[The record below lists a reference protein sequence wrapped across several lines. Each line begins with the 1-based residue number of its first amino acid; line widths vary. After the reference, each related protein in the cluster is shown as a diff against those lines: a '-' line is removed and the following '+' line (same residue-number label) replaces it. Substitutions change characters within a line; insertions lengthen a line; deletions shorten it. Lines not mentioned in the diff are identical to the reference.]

1 MMNPANLQGAAPP
14 LVRLILSP
22 WLWLG
27 AFLAA
32 ILLLLSLPVR
42 LPVGP
47 NYWDIAVY
55 LDGGHRLAI
64 GHMPHRDFFAPV
76 GGLSYLLFRI
86 VEMVWPNA
94 HPLLIVQWCV
104 LIVALPPVVIATA
117 HIARSSRGQ
126 ALALLLPFLFFAMVP
141 INGVELYPSPGFDAY
156 GNYNRHICLLLYA
169 LMAVLWRMPQG
180 RLKLVLA
187 LWIMAG
193 LIGIKITGFMVGL
206 GLLIHAVI
214 AGRMSWKGFALVLGA
229 MAAALVLLDAST
241 SMVRAYVADILSLV
255 AMNRGSLAG
264 RFLTVASLE
273 FDVLAGGTLLVLT
286 LLLAEWRGIAAGHP
300 LVSTGF
306 IRSLADSHAARIGV
320 ALIGGAVFETQN
332 TGSQEFIFL
341 WPVIVPVIAA
351 AWQALPGET
360 FHRWRAVILVLA
372 AATLLPHG
380 MKILHRTARAIA
392 SAPTY
397 AALDA
402 PHLGPL
408 GRVSGK
414 PEHLRR
420 AEILLDHYVRHREAY
435 ASFADQNE
443 LPSAILFSELDY
455 QLAWLMGVDRA
466 IGALKAHEMRTGRK
480 IASLYALDFV
490 DIFSPILQR
499 DTALHVPIGLDAFR
513 TFPEPDAAILD
524 DLRRVEGILVPSCPV
539 THARRIIAERFAPAL
554 EGRERIE
561 ITPCWALHVKR

>member
-1 MMNPANLQGAAPP
+1 MNPATLQESDSS
-14 LVRLILSP
+14 LRRLILSP

-27 AFLAA
+27 AFIAG

-42 LPVGP
+42 LPIGP

-86 VEMVWPNA
+86 VEMIWPNA

-104 LIVALPPVVIATA
+104 LIVALPPVIAATA
-117 HIARSSRGQ
+117 HVARMSRGQ
-126 ALALLLPFLFFAMVP
+126 ALALLLPFLFFAAVP

-180 RLKLVLA
+180 RLKLALA

-206 GLLIHAVI
+206 GLFAHAAI
-214 AGRMSWKGFALVLGA
+214 AGRISWKGFALVLGA
-229 MAAALVLLDAST
+229 LAAGLLLLDVST

-273 FDVLAGGTLLVLT
+273 FDVLAGGALLVLT
-286 LLLAEWRGIAAGHP
+286 LLIAEWRGISAGHP

-320 ALIGGAVFETQN
+320 ALIGGTVFETQN

-341 WPVIVPVIAA
+341 WPVVVPVMAA
-351 AWQALPGET
+351 AWQAVPGAT
-360 FHRWRAVILVLA
+360 FHRWRAAILVLA

-392 SAPTY
+392 SAPVY

-420 AEILLDHYVRHREAY
+420 AEILLDHYVRHRAAY
-435 ASFADQNE
+435 ASLADENE

-466 IGALKAHEMRTGRK
+466 IGALKAHEARTGRK

-490 DIFSPILQR
+490 DIFSPILER

-554 EGRERIE
+554 EGREVVAL
-561 ITPCWALHVKR
+561 TPCWALHVKR